1 MNYLVRGG
9 ESKERVKLLLKLT
22 RVNSENVVDAIIDHL
37 FTGHSESHSAALNDI
52 TQSNFNRAMSRL
64 NEVAG
69 TVEAIKELDWDKFKS
84 VNR

>member
-37 FTGHSESHSAALNDI
+37 CTGHSENHSSVVNDI